1 MVQQWDLGTCRM
13 TASTRLAAHAAA
25 EAFGGASRNPTG
37 LAYVFSLAA
46 RGRVLATTLSDGT
59 CRLLDALT
67 CREVAKLDVGLTKR
81 AAVFAAAFS
90 PTSTALALADAEGGV
105 MIFDVRS
112 YGKPL
117 VEHQGAH
124 ARAVNGVCFA
134 PAGALAASLL
144 STAAAPQRGLYLAA
158 LGYAVVYGVSLA
170 VYRRVLGDVSD
181 DSGSAPCSIF
191 LELPA
196 RDVQRIVD
204 DMTEGD
210 EV

>member
-1 MVQQWDLGTCRM
+1 MRAC
-13 TASTRLAAHAAA
+13 A
-25 EAFGGASRNPTG
+25 
-37 LAYVFSLAA
+37 
-46 RGRVLATTLSDGT
+46 
-59 CRLLDALT
+59 LLVGVSALLPSHKSI
-67 CREVAKLDVGLTKR
+67 RAVRRR
-81 AAVFAAAFS
+81 AADDESQNFEVVGSQTVSLKSQFER
-90 PTSTALALADAEGGV
+90 ALVLQRAG
-105 MIFDVRS
+105 DV
-112 YGKPL
+112 
-117 VEHQGAH
+117 
-124 ARAVNGVCFA
+124 
-134 PAGALAASLL
+134 AGALAASLL
-144 STAAAPQRGLYLAA
+144 STAASPQRGLYLAA

>member
-1 MVQQWDLGTCRM
+1 MVQDFHRQLRRQAQRANEAEG
-13 TASTRLAAHAAA
+13 LVAA
-25 EAFGGASRNPTG
+25 
-37 LAYVFSLAA
+37 
-46 RGRVLATTLSDGT
+46 LSDAG
-59 CRLLDALT
+59 
-67 CREVAKLDVGLTKR
+67 DV
-81 AAVFAAAFS
+81 
-90 PTSTALALADAEGGV
+90 
-105 MIFDVRS
+105 
-112 YGKPL
+112 
-117 VEHQGAH
+117 
-124 ARAVNGVCFA
+124 
-134 PAGALAASLL
+134 AGALAASLL